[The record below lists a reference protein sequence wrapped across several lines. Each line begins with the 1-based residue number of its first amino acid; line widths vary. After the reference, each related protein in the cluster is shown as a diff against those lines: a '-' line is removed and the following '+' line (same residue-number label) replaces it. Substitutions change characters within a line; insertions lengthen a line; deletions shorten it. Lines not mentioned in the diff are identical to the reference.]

1 MTGNFLSAESRFP
14 TVLFIC
20 TGNTCRSPM
29 AEYCFREMVSGSG
42 AESVSAGLH
51 AFDGEAMSI
60 NSLAALAEEGID
72 GRAFRSRSV
81 TCDLVEKSSLIITMT
96 ASHKAELLMRY
107 PEAAEKTHTLLEK
120 SGGDLP
126 DPFGQN
132 LTVYRKTLQIIKD
145 ALIEWKN
152 ICYNN

>member
-1 MTGNFLSAESRFP
+1 MI
-14 TVLFIC
+14 LFIC

-29 AEYCFREMVSGSG
+29 AEYICRKIFSGSG
-42 AESVSAGLH
+42 MECFSAGLY

-72 GRAFRSRSV
+72 GSAFRSRSV
-81 TCDLVEKSSLIITMT
+81 TKDLVEKSSLVITMT

-107 PEAAEKTHTLLEK
+107 PEAAGKTHTLLEN

-126 DPFGQN
+126 DPFGQD
-132 LTVYRKTLQIIKD
+132 LSIYRKTLQIIKD
-145 ALIEWKN
+145 ALIEWKKFF
-152 ICYNN
+152 NNN

>member
-1 MTGNFLSAESRFP
+1 MDGFS
-14 TVLFIC
+14 TVKSKLPVILFVC

-29 AEYCFREMVSGSG
+29 AEYCFREIVSNGK
-42 AESVSAGLH
+42 AEAVSAGLY

-60 NSLAALAEEGID
+60 NSLSALAEEGID
-72 GRAFRSRSV
+72 GSAFRSRSV
-81 TCDLVEKSSLIITMT
+81 TGDLVEKSSLIITMT

-132 LTVYRKTLQIIKD
+132 LPVYIKTLQIIKN
-145 ALIEWKN
+145 ALVEWKFF
-152 ICYNN
+152 NNN

>member
-1 MTGNFLSAESRFP
+1 
-14 TVLFIC
+14 
-20 TGNTCRSPM
+20 
-29 AEYCFREMVSGSG
+29 
-42 AESVSAGLH
+42 
-51 AFDGEAMSI
+51 
-60 NSLAALAEEGID
+60 
-72 GRAFRSRSV
+72 
-81 TCDLVEKSSLIITMT
+81 
-96 ASHKAELLMRY
+96 MRY